1 MGFVNRKSMGMG
13 TLYISESRVSW
24 VGIQGQ
30 GFSLEY
36 KHGAMHAV
44 SRDLTQFHQECL
56 YLMIDVRL
64 VDEEGTPMST
74 PNTSGDDESGDEG
87 DSEGEMTEIRFV
99 PDDAS
104 SLDSMFTAMS
114 ECQQLHPDT
123 DDSISDAE
131 EEEGMYD
138 DAEEDGGANGDANGG
153 GGGEESMDAE

>member
-1 MGFVNRKSMGMG
+1 MGG
-13 TLYISESRVSW
+13 TLYISEARVSW
-24 VGIQGQ
+24 VGIQGK

-36 KHGAMHAV
+36 KHVALHAV

-87 DSEGEMTEIRFV
+87 DSEGGMTEIRFV

-123 DDSISDAE
+123 DDSLSEAEE

-138 DAEEDGGANGDANGG
+138 DAEEYAGANGDGG
-153 GGGEESMDAE
+153 G

>member
-1 MGFVNRKSMGMG
+1 MGATFVNRKSMGMG
-13 TLYISESRVSW
+13 TLYISEAR
-24 VGIQGQ
+24 
-30 GFSLEY
+30 
-36 KHGAMHAV
+36 V

-87 DSEGEMTEIRFV
+87 DSEGGMTEIRFV

-123 DDSISDAE
+123 DDSVSEAE

-138 DAEEDGGANGDANGG
+138 DAEEDAGANGD
-153 GGGEESMDAE
+153 GGGEESMDAD